1 MFSLVK
7 PHPRAMQRASPALSA
22 LTRVRLVTRL
32 EMVRGLNSRLEE
44 CHVDGSQVLPI
55 KTSAAERCRRER
67 ERAIK
72 TA

>member
-1 MFSLVK
+1 
-7 PHPRAMQRASPALSA
+7 MQRASPALST

-32 EMVRGLNSRLEE
+32 EMVRGLDSRLKEG
-44 CHVDGSQVLPI
+44 HVDGTRVLPV
-55 KTSAAERCRRER
+55 KTTAVERCRRER